1 MEYDIRKISRKCHKN
16 KNSSQCSLFVHLARQ
31 KGKQGNGYSLLYT
44 KIQKIP
50 RGRLEGKRKHH
61 GKIGFGLVKMN
72 NKVLGVLYEVYL
84 RFILLEI

>member
-1 MEYDIRKISRKCHKN
+1 MISERYQEN
-16 KNSSQCSLFVHLARQ
+16 V
-31 KGKQGNGYSLLYT
+31 T
-44 KIQKIP
+44 KIKIVHNAP
-50 RGRLEGKRKHH
+50 FLYILRGKKESKETGIPYYTRKYRKFLEGDWREKRKHH